1 MPSSVAS
8 VTLLLTLFFTA
19 PLSGQGPEAPANV
32 PPAPERA
39 PAAVETNRSGIVRG
53 EADAVREAEPLR
65 ETIGPRASAEPM
77 NHSRAESTH
86 ASEVTRVDSGFE
98 SDSHTTAIVERPE
111 LRLEIPTPQMRRD
124 RRARR
129 LELTGWTIVGA
140 SAVTGLAVGLAV
152 GMHDCGD
159 DAFLCFNGPVF
170 GLFTG
175 LLAAAPGIALGTIV
189 GTLGTVR
196 RRRSQ
201 HAGTWSLAWSGSSVH
216 LGLVF

>member
-1 MPSSVAS
+1 MVTDRRASAVVGDFCDGVGLAKRLRMPSSVAS
-8 VTLLLTLFFTA
+8 LTLLLTLFFTA
-19 PLSGQGPEAPANV
+19 PLSGQAPEAPENV
-32 PPAPERA
+32 PTAPERA
-39 PAAVETNRSGIVRG
+39 PVAVETS
-53 EADAVREAEPLR
+53 
-65 ETIGPRASAEPM
+65 
-77 NHSRAESTH
+77 HSRAESTH

-98 SDSHTTAIVERPE
+98 NDSHTTAIVERPE